1 MLGWTGLDWAGL
13 GWAGLEG
20 KVMWGYRPPAQTL
33 GAATSPSPTREG
45 SRNRL
50 KYLQVPSNLTARHT
64 LALSTLSA
72 FLYMRQI
79 SLDKY
84 SKPGNT
90 SNCIKYVINR
100 TETETD
106 EIFTVAA
113 DIFKCHWGMLQLQS
127 VSRYIHRAMDTKSDT
142 IFGSV
147 FSVYVF
153 LGFIVWALMFLKW
166 EGFLNILKGS

>member
-1 MLGWTGLDWAGL
+1 M
-13 GWAGLEG
+13 
-20 KVMWGYRPPAQTL
+20 RI
-33 GAATSPSPTREG
+33 SPSRPDLGCRHQPQPKQRRKQEQVEISTGAFKLDSPT
-45 SRNRL
+45 
-50 KYLQVPSNLTARHT
+50 HT
-64 LALSTLSA
+64 GTI
-72 FLYMRQI
+72 YTI
-79 SLDKY
+79 SISIQSPDKLDKY
-84 SKPGNT
+84 TKPGNT

-153 LGFIVWALMFLKW
+153 LGFIVWALMFLK
-166 EGFLNILKGS
+166 

>member
-1 MLGWTGLDWAGL
+1 M
-13 GWAGLEG
+13 
-20 KVMWGYRPPAQTL
+20 RI
-33 GAATSPSPTREG
+33 SPSRPDLGCRQPSREG

-50 KYLQVPSNLTARHT
+50 KYLQVPSNLTALHT
-64 LALSTLSA
+64 LALSTPSA
-72 FLYMRQI
+72 FLYSRQI
-79 SLDKY
+79 RLDI
-84 SKPGNT
+84 SNILGNT
-90 SNCIKYVINR
+90 SIKYMINR

-153 LGFIVWALMFLKW
+153 LGFIVWALMFLK
-166 EGFLNILKGS
+166 